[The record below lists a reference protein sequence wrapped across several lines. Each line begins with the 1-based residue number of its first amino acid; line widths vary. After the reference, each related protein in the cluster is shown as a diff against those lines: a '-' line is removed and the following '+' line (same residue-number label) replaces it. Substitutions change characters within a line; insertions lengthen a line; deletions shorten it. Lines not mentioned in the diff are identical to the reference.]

1 MARYK
6 ILLEYDG
13 RGFVGWQRQDNGF
26 SVQQAVEE
34 AIERFSGQSVKVFG
48 AGRTDS
54 GVHALGQV
62 AHFDLDKE
70 QTPDTVRKALNFHL
84 KPAAVAVLEAATVD
98 DDFDA
103 RLSAKSRSY
112 VYRITNR
119 RSPLTLERG
128 FSWWV
133 PVPLD
138 ADAMDD
144 AAKGLIGKHDFTTFR
159 ATHCQATSPVKTL
172 DSLEVS
178 RKGAVIE
185 FDVRA
190 RSFLHH
196 QVRNFVGT
204 LKLVGEGKWTAADVT
219 QALAQKK
226 RAAAGPTAPAEG
238 LYLVEVI
245 Y

>member
-1 MARYK
+1 MSRYK

-13 RGFVGWQRQDNGF
+13 TGFVGWQRQENGY
-26 SVQQAVEE
+26 SVQQAIEE
-34 AIERFSGQSVKVFG
+34 ALEKFTGQSVKVFG

-62 AHFDLDKE
+62 AHFTLDRE
-70 QTPDTVRKALNFHL
+70 ETADTVRKALNFHL
-84 KPAAVAVLEAATVD
+84 KPAAIAVLEAAPVD

-103 RLSAKSRSY
+103 RLSATGRHY

-144 AAKGLIGKHDFTTFR
+144 AAKGLIGKHDFTSFR
-159 ATHCQATSPVKTL
+159 ATNCQATSPVKTL
-172 DSLEVS
+172 DSLDVS
-178 RKGAVIE
+178 REGDVIA

-190 RSFLHH
+190 RLGS
-196 QVRNFVGT
+196 RS
-204 LKLVGEGKWTAADVT
+204 
-219 QALAQKK
+219 
-226 RAAAGPTAPAEG
+226 PARKCRRDDRP
-238 LYLVEVI
+238 
-245 Y
+245 

>member
-1 MARYK
+1 MSRYK

-13 RGFVGWQRQDNGF
+13 TGFVGWQRQENGY
-26 SVQQAVEE
+26 SVQQAIEE
-34 AIERFSGQSVKVFG
+34 ALEKFTGQSVKVFG

-62 AHFDLDKE
+62 AHFTLDRE
-70 QTPDTVRKALNFHL
+70 ETADTVRKALNFHL
-84 KPAAVAVLEAATVD
+84 KPAAIAVLEAAPVD

-103 RLSAKSRSY
+103 RLSATGRHY

-144 AAKGLIGKHDFTTFR
+144 AAKGLIGKHDFTSFR
-159 ATHCQATSPVKTL
+159 ATNCQATSPVKTL
-172 DSLEVS
+172 DSLDVS
-178 RKGAVIE
+178 REGDVIA

-219 QALAQKK
+219 AALAQIK
-226 RAAAGPTAPAEG
+226 RAASGPTAPAEG
-238 LYLVEVI
+238 LYLVEVT

>member
-1 MARYK
+1 MSRYK

-13 RGFVGWQRQDNGF
+13 TGFVGWQRQENGY
-26 SVQQAVEE
+26 SVQQAIEE
-34 AIERFSGQSVKVFG
+34 ALEKFTGQSVKVFG

-62 AHFDLDKE
+62 AHFTLDRE
-70 QTPDTVRKALNFHL
+70 ETADTVRKALNFHL
-84 KPAAVAVLEAATVD
+84 KPAAIAVLEAAPVD

-103 RLSAKSRSY
+103 RLSATGRHY

-144 AAKGLIGKHDFTTFR
+144 AAKGLIGKHDFTSFR
-159 ATHCQATSPVKTL
+159 ATNCQATSPVKTL
-172 DSLEVS
+172 DSLDVS
-178 RKGAVIE
+178 REGNVIA

-204 LKLVGEGKWTAADVT
+204 LKLVGEGKWTAVDVT
-219 QALAQKK
+219 SALAQKK
-226 RAAAGPTAPAEG
+226 S
-238 LYLVEVI
+238 
-245 Y
+245 

>member
-1 MARYK
+1 MSRYK

-13 RGFVGWQRQDNGF
+13 TGFVGWQRQENGY
-26 SVQQAVEE
+26 SVQQAIEE
-34 AIERFSGQSVKVFG
+34 ALEKFTGQSVKVFG

-62 AHFDLDKE
+62 AHFTLDRE
-70 QTPDTVRKALNFHL
+70 ETADTVRKALNFHL
-84 KPAAVAVLEAATVD
+84 KPAAIAVLEAAPVD

-103 RLSAKSRSY
+103 RLSATGRHY

-119 RSPLTLERG
+119 RSPLPLERG

-144 AAKGLIGKHDFTTFR
+144 AAKGLIGKHDFTSFR
-159 ATHCQATSPVKTL
+159 ATNCQATSPVKTL
-172 DSLEVS
+172 DSLDVS
-178 RKGAVIE
+178 REGDVIA

-219 QALAQKK
+219 AALAQKK

-238 LYLVEVI
+238 LYLVEVT

>member
-1 MARYK
+1 MSRYK

-13 RGFVGWQRQDNGF
+13 TGFVGWQRQENGY
-26 SVQQAVEE
+26 SVQQAIEE
-34 AIERFSGQSVKVFG
+34 ALEKFTGQSVKVFG

-62 AHFDLDKE
+62 AHFTLDRE
-70 QTPDTVRKALNFHL
+70 ETADTVRKALNFHL
-84 KPAAVAVLEAATVD
+84 KPAAIAVLEAAPVD

-103 RLSAKSRSY
+103 RLSATGRHY

-144 AAKGLIGKHDFTTFR
+144 AAKGLIGKHDFTSFR
-159 ATHCQATSPVKTL
+159 ATNCQATSPVKTL
-172 DSLEVS
+172 DSLDVS
-178 RKGAVIE
+178 REGDVIA

-219 QALAQKK
+219 AALAQKK
-226 RAAAGPTAPAEG
+226 RAAGHLAAT
-238 LYLVEVI
+238 I
-245 Y
+245 SD

>member
-13 RGFVGWQRQDNGF
+13 SGFVGWQRQDNGF

-178 RKGAVIE
+178 RQGAVIE

>member
-1 MARYK
+1 MHRYK
-6 ILLEYDG
+6 ILIEYDG
-13 RGFVGWQRQDNGF
+13 TGFVGWQRQDNGF
-26 SVQQAVEE
+26 GVQQAIEE
-34 AIERFSGQSVKVFG
+34 AVEKFSGESVKVFG

-62 AHFDLDKE
+62 AHFDLDRE
-70 QTPDTVRKALNFHL
+70 HSADAVRKALNFHL
-84 KPAAVAVLEAATVD
+84 KPAAIAVLEASSVD

-103 RLSAKSRSY
+103 RLSATGRSY

-138 ADAMDD
+138 AEAMNT

-159 ATHCQATSPVKTL
+159 ASYCQATSPIKTL
-172 DSLEVS
+172 DSLDVARNGE
-178 RKGAVIE
+178 VIE
-185 FDVRA
+185 FHVRA

-204 LKLVGEGKWTAADVT
+204 LKLVGEGKWTADDVT
-219 QALAQKK
+219 AALAQKK

>member
-1 MARYK
+1 MSRYK

-13 RGFVGWQRQDNGF
+13 TGFVGWQRQENGY
-26 SVQQAVEE
+26 SVQQAIEE
-34 AIERFSGQSVKVFG
+34 ALEKFTGQSVKVFG

-62 AHFDLDKE
+62 AHFTLDRE
-70 QTPDTVRKALNFHL
+70 ETADTVRKALNFHL
-84 KPAAVAVLEAATVD
+84 KPTAIAVLEAAPVD

-103 RLSAKSRSY
+103 RLSATGRHY

-128 FSWWV
+128 FNWWV

-144 AAKGLIGKHDFTTFR
+144 AAKGLIGKHDFTSFR
-159 ATHCQATSPVKTL
+159 ATNCQATSPVKTL
-172 DSLEVS
+172 DSLDVS
-178 RKGAVIE
+178 REGDVIA

-219 QALAQKK
+219 AALAQKK

-238 LYLVEVI
+238 LYLVEVT

>member
-1 MARYK
+1 MSRYK

-13 RGFVGWQRQDNGF
+13 TGFVGWQRQENGY
-26 SVQQAVEE
+26 SVQQAIEE
-34 AIERFSGQSVKVFG
+34 ALEKFTGQSVKVFG

-62 AHFDLDKE
+62 AHFTLDRE
-70 QTPDTVRKALNFHL
+70 ETADTVRKALNFHL
-84 KPAAVAVLEAATVD
+84 KPAAIAVLEAAPVD

-103 RLSAKSRSY
+103 RLSATGRHY

-144 AAKGLIGKHDFTTFR
+144 AAKGLIGKHDFTSFR
-159 ATHCQATSPVKTL
+159 ATNCQATSPVKTL
-172 DSLEVS
+172 DSLDVS
-178 RKGAVIE
+178 REGDVIA

-219 QALAQKK
+219 VALAQKK

-238 LYLVEVI
+238 LYLVEVT

>member
-1 MARYK
+1 MSRYK

-13 RGFVGWQRQDNGF
+13 TGFVGWQRQENGY
-26 SVQQAVEE
+26 SVQQAIEE
-34 AIERFSGQSVKVFG
+34 ALEKFTGQSVKVFG

-62 AHFDLDKE
+62 AHFTLDRE
-70 QTPDTVRKALNFHL
+70 ETADTVRKALNFHL
-84 KPAAVAVLEAATVD
+84 KPAAIAVLEAAPVD

-103 RLSAKSRSY
+103 RLSATGRHY

-144 AAKGLIGKHDFTTFR
+144 AAKGLIGKHDFITNYN
-159 ATHCQATSPVKTL
+159 K
-172 DSLEVS
+172 SLQLMS
-178 RKGAVIE
+178 TY
-185 FDVRA
+185 
-190 RSFLHH
+190 
-196 QVRNFVGT
+196 N
-204 LKLVGEGKWTAADVT
+204 
-219 QALAQKK
+219 
-226 RAAAGPTAPAEG
+226 
-238 LYLVEVI
+238 
-245 Y
+245 

>member
-13 RGFVGWQRQDNGF
+13 SGFVGWQRQDNGF

-84 KPAAVAVLEAATVD
+84 KPAVVAVLEAATVD

-178 RKGAVIE
+178 RQGAVIE